1 MNVFA
6 RRHDVDDGDS
16 TYAACTPTR
25 ARVSVYLSIYL
36 YPRRVAPLARPRRPR
51 ALRRGVR
58 MVKSQQSLCHPRM
71 SIGVVGPSVHVNAPW
86 GVRVGGR
93 QSVTRR
99 HARGDDEHEGEGEI
113 EQYPCAC
120 AEHVV
125 VVVVVVVVVGLRV
138 ARAVVR
144 ARV

>member
-1 MNVFA
+1 MNVYA

-25 ARVSVYLSIYL
+25 ARVSIYISISSS
-36 YPRRVAPLARPRRPR
+36 RRPLARPRRPR

-58 MVKSQQSLCHPRM
+58 TLKSQQSLCHQM
-71 SIGVVGPSVHVNAPW
+71 SIGVVGPCERTW

-99 HARGDDEHEGEGEI
+99 DAQGDDDDEGEGEI
-113 EQYPCAC
+113 E
-120 AEHVV
+120 
-125 VVVVVVVVVGLRV
+125 
-138 ARAVVR
+138 
-144 ARV
+144 